1 MENENLLGIYL
12 SKTKAAA
19 VLLSAVQANPTILNC
34 FSVSTDQGDDAG
46 QTDDNAPSLA
56 GLISQALAVRAL
68 KFGEV
73 SIAIDCSLFTQ
84 HNLRSE
90 FTDPKQIAQTIKFD
104 AEEVLAT
111 DAANIA
117 VAFEITAIE
126 ETGSDVT
133 VYTADRHQFDD
144 ILADLQTNN
153 LDPIA
158 IEPDITCIAR
168 FIGHNFSAPEN
179 VRPFYTI
186 LSSSSCYMIGPKI
199 SDNAPTAR
207 SFLLGPSQD
216 KTTILSRE
224 VPITIAASVPQSPD
238 QAVSALLLSGNL
250 ENIDYEQLA
259 ERTGLEIQTLD
270 LPASVHA
277 DHATLNDCAST
288 TAFTIAY
295 GAAMSDFK
303 KMRRTD
309 FREDFAP
316 YQGRRLIVQ
325 KTLRILS
332 ISITIMMLAIG
343 VYFQSKVIRKHS
355 YIASLDA
362 KSNVDYSVI
371 MSGKKHK
378 GPEKMTS
385 KLKRELKNVKSR
397 QAGGNI
403 DDESA
408 PAKLTYIFKAFNS
421 LDKKIDLNI
430 ESIKISAKT
439 MNIKGDTNSRSST
452 LKLYNSL
459 KKQPKLKLGPQRT
472 ATKAGRD
479 TFNVTLELE

>member
-1 MENENLLGIYL
+1 M
-12 SKTKAAA
+12 
-19 VLLSAVQANPTILNC
+19 LSADQSNPAILNC
-34 FSVSTDQGDDAG
+34 FSVSAAQVNDTEQA
-46 QTDDNAPSLA
+46 DDNAPSLIT
-56 GLISQALAVRAL
+56 LLSQALAARAL
-68 KFGEV
+68 KFGDV
-73 SIAIDCSLFTQ
+73 SVAIDCSLFTQ

-158 IEPDITCIAR
+158 IEPDTTCIAR
-168 FIGHNFSAPEN
+168 FIEHNFSASEN
-179 VRPFYTI
+179 ICPFYTI
-186 LSSSSCYMIGPKI
+186 LSSESCYMIGPKI
-199 SDNAPTAR
+199 SENAPTAR
-207 SFLLGPSQD
+207 SFLLGPSQN

-224 VPITIAASVPQSPD
+224 VPITIAASAPRSPD
-238 QAVSALLLSGNL
+238 QAVSALLLSGSL
-250 ENIDYEQLA
+250 ENIDYDQLA

-270 LPASVHA
+270 LPAAVRA
-277 DHATLNDCAST
+277 NLTTLNDCSSE

-303 KMRRTD
+303 KMSRTD

-316 YQGRRLIVQ
+316 YQGRRRIVQ
-325 KTLRILS
+325 KMLRLLS
-332 ISITIMMLAIG
+332 ISVTIMMLAVG

-362 KSNVDYSVI
+362 KGKADYSLI
-371 MSGKKHK
+371 MAGKKHK
-378 GPEKMTS
+378 GPEKMAS
-385 KLKRELKNVKSR
+385 KLKRELKNVISR
-397 QAGGNI
+397 QAGGI
-403 DDESA
+403 GDDESA

-421 LDKKIDLNI
+421 LPKNVDFHID
-430 ESIKISAKT
+430 SITISAKT
-439 MNIKGDTNSRSST
+439 MRIKGDTNSKSST
-452 LKLYNSL
+452 LKFYNAL
-459 KKQPKLKLGPQRT
+459 KKQPKLKIASQSGG
-472 ATKAGRD
+472 TKAGRD
-479 TFNVTLELE
+479 TFNVNLELK

>member
-1 MENENLLGIYL
+1 MENENFLGIYL
-12 SKTKAAA
+12 SKTTATA
-19 VLLSAVQANPTILNC
+19 VLLSADQGNPSILNC
-34 FSVSTDQGDDAG
+34 FSVSTDQAEDDGA
-46 QTDDNAPSLA
+46 SLA
-56 GLISQALAVRAL
+56 GLISQGLAGRGL

-73 SIAIDCSLFTQ
+73 SIAIDCGLFTQ

-117 VAFEITAIE
+117 VAFEITGVE
-126 ETGSDVT
+126 ESGSDVT

-144 ILADLQTNN
+144 ILSDLQANN

-168 FIGHNFSAPEN
+168 FIEHNFSAPES
-179 VRPFYTI
+179 VCPFYTI
-186 LSSSSCYMIGPKI
+186 ISSSSCYMVGPKI
-199 SDNAPTAR
+199 SDNSPTAR

-224 VPITIAASVPQSPD
+224 VPITIASSAPQSPD
-238 QAVSALLLSGNL
+238 QAVSALLLSGYL
-250 ENIDYEQLA
+250 ENIDYDQLA

-270 LPASVHA
+270 LPASVSA
-277 DHATLNDCAST
+277 GLTTLNDCASA

-309 FREDFAP
+309 FREDFSP

-332 ISITIMMLAIG
+332 ISITIMMLAVG

-362 KSNVDYSVI
+362 KGNLDYSVI
-371 MSGKKHK
+371 MAGKKHK

-421 LDKKIDLNI
+421 LPANIDFNV
-430 ESIKISAKT
+430 ESITISAKT
-439 MNIKGDTNSRSST
+439 IRIKGDTNSKSST
-452 LKLYNSL
+452 LKLYSSL
-459 KKQPKLKLGPQRT
+459 KAQPKLKIVSQTGG
-472 ATKAGRD
+472 TKAGRD
-479 TFNVTLELE
+479 TFNVNLELK